1 MDSVDLARVVAGKP
15 RLQHHGEWRYVDLGL
30 PAEPGLRQ
38 RDHYLRIIAYLRHL
52 DETGQSNET
61 DSIRRDNFMSW
72 LTGIFPGFA
81 AQVAEIG
88 VERET
93 SAKAMADWVEMR

>member
-1 MDSVDLARVVAGKP
+1 MDSIDLARVKAGTA
-15 RLQHHGEWRYVDLGL
+15 RLQHHGEWRFVDLSLPAAPGL
-30 PAEPGLRQ
+30 PQ

-52 DETGQSNET
+52 DETGQFDET

-72 LTGIFPGFA
+72 LTGFFLGFA
-81 AQVAEIG
+81 PEVAEVG

-93 SAKAMADWVEMR
+93 VAKAMADWFEMR